1 MKTTTGRS
9 PSTLSLKPSPGPGA
23 GDGELHADELLGVPV
38 WPGAEPA
45 DRARMAHEWEQLS
58 DDERAVLVAAARKAD
73 PVAIEAALNV
83 VPDGHIDRDVLRQF
97 LSSVRN

>member
-1 MKTTTGRS
+1 
-9 PSTLSLKPSPGPGA
+9 
-23 GDGELHADELLGVPV
+23 
-38 WPGAEPA
+38 
-45 DRARMAHEWEQLS
+45 MAHEWEQLS

>member
-1 MKTTTGRS
+1 VEQKR
-9 PSTLSLKPSPGPGA
+9 
-23 GDGELHADELLGVPV
+23 V
-38 WPGAEPA
+38 
-45 DRARMAHEWEQLS
+45 AHEWEQLS
-58 DDERAVLVAAARKAD
+58 DEERAVLVAAARKAD